1 MIAPADDEQQTADE
15 EEDGDAPAAKPKRRG
30 RRSAASAGGT
40 GKRLVIV
47 ESPAKART
55 IGRFLGPDYVVES
68 SIGHIRDLPSTAAE
82 VPAGVT
88 GEAKRLG
95 VDVEHDFEPVYVI
108 PASKKQQVTKLRKLL
123 RAADELYL
131 ATDEDREGE
140 AIAWHLREV
149 LKPRVPVRRMVF
161 HEITQQAIEE
171 ALAAPRELDEQLVE
185 AQEARRILD
194 RLFGYEV
201 SPVLWKK
208 VRPRLSAGRVQSA
221 ATRIIVERE
230 RERMR
235 FVRSGYW
242 DLDATLAT
250 REPATPEAPA
260 TLRARLVE
268 ARGHRVATG
277 RDFDAATGRLAA
289 DADVTLLDE
298 ALAGTLAEGL
308 RGTELRVASVT
319 ERPYTQRSPAPFVTS
334 TLQQEAGRQLRFTA
348 QRAMQVAQHLYE
360 NGYIT
365 YMRTDSTQLSDQAIS
380 AARRQIGQ
388 LYGAEYLPD
397 GPRRYKARGRGAQ
410 EAHEAI
416 RPAGEILRTPESL
429 ARELAALGPDAPR
442 LYELVWKRTV
452 ASQMR
457 DAQGVRTQVRVE
469 GDARSASGE
478 SEPVTLAASGKV
490 IRFPGFLR
498 AYVEGSDDPDAELED
513 QERLLPPLV
522 EGQLLDARESDA
534 RGHETQPPARY
545 TEASLVRELEERGI
559 GRPSTYAAIL
569 QTIQD
574 RGYVTRRG
582 TQLVPSFT
590 AFAVVQLLERHFAE
604 LVDLEFTARMEDD
617 LDAVAEGRLAAG
629 PWLHHL
635 YFGHRDDDGHEPA
648 EGAALAGS
656 LAKVG
661 LKETIGSGWE
671 AIDAR
676 AISTI
681 PLGEDEQGRPLVVRV
696 GRYGPYVQVGDEN
709 LRADVPEDLAP
720 DELTA
725 ERALSLL
732 AAAAA
737 GEDPLGTDPTSG
749 EPVYVRTGRYGP
761 YVQLGEDPERDEKG
775 KIRADAP
782 KPPRASLWAGM
793 TPETL
798 TVEQALELLSFP
810 KTLGPHP
817 ESGEPVTV
825 QDGPRGPYVR
835 AGEESRSLRDLEHL
849 RSVTLEEA
857 LRILAEPR
865 AARRGGPQPP
875 IAELG
880 AHPVSGEP
888 LVVRSGRFGPY
899 VTDGTLNAS
908 VPKGTDAASL
918 EIDEAVALLAAREQ
932 RIREQG
938 GDPTKKPTRRRTT
951 KRRSA

>member
-1 MIAPADDEQQTADE
+1 MSARANDEQQT
-15 EEDGDAPAAKPKRRG
+15 GDAEESGDPPASAPRRRG
-30 RRSAASAGGT
+30 GKRAAAAAAGG

-55 IGRFLGPDYVVES
+55 IGRFLGPGYVVES

-88 GEAKRLG
+88 GESRRLG
-95 VDVEHDFEPVYVI
+95 VDVEHDFAPVYVI
-108 PASKKQQVTKLRKLL
+108 PAGKKQQVTKLRKLL
-123 RAADELYL
+123 RDADELYL

-171 ALAAPRELDEQLVE
+171 ALASPREVDEQLVE

-221 ATRIIVERE
+221 ATRIIVDRE

-250 REPATPEAPA
+250 REPATAEAPA

-268 ARGHRVATG
+268 ARGKRVATG
-277 RDFDAATGRLAA
+277 RDFDAATGQLAA

-298 ALAGTLAEGL
+298 ALASTLAAGL

-319 ERPYTQRSPAPFVTS
+319 ERPYTQRPPAPFVTS
-334 TLQQEAGRQLRFTA
+334 TLQQEAARQLRFTA

-360 NGYIT
+360 NGFIT

-380 AARRQIGQ
+380 AARRQIGE

-397 GPRRYKARGRGAQ
+397 GPRRYTARGRGAQ

-457 DAQGVRTQVRVE
+457 DAQGVRTQVRIE
-469 GDARSASGE
+469 SDARGTAGE

-513 QERLLPPLV
+513 QERLLPPLS
-522 EGQLLDARESDA
+522 EGQPLDAREVEA

-574 RGYVTRRG
+574 RGYATRRG

-604 LVDLEFTARMEDD
+604 LVDLEFTARMEGRPGRRRRGSARRR
-617 LDAVAEGRLAAG
+617 AVAAPSLLRPPRRRGARGRWARARRRGRAGRLARRGRAEGGDRRRLGSHRRARHLHDPAG
-629 PWLHHL
+629 RGRAGATAGRARGPLRPL
-635 YFGHRDDDGHEPA
+635 RAGRRRAAARRRARGPRARRADRGACALAAGRRGGRRGAARHRCRQRRARLRAHRPLRPLRAAGRGPA
-648 EGAALAGS
+648 ARREGQDPHRRAEAAARQPLGRHDPGGADRGAGAGAALLPQDAG
-656 LAKVG
+656 AAPR
-661 LKETIGSGWE
+661 ERR
-671 AIDAR
+671 AR
-676 AISTI
+676 HRA
-681 PLGEDEQGRPLVVRV
+681 GRPAR
-696 GRYGPYVQVGDEN
+696 P
-709 LRADVPEDLAP
+709 LRAG
-720 DELTA
+720 
-725 ERALSLL
+725 RRR
-732 AAAAA
+732 
-737 GEDPLGTDPTSG
+737 
-749 EPVYVRTGRYGP
+749 EPQP
-761 YVQLGEDPERDEKG
+761 
-775 KIRADAP
+775 
-782 KPPRASLWAGM
+782 
-793 TPETL
+793 
-798 TVEQALELLSFP
+798 
-810 KTLGPHP
+810 
-817 ESGEPVTV
+817 
-825 QDGPRGPYVR
+825 
-835 AGEESRSLRDLEHL
+835 
-849 RSVTLEEA
+849 
-857 LRILAEPR
+857 
-865 AARRGGPQPP
+865 ARRPSTCAP
-875 IAELG
+875 
-880 AHPVSGEP
+880 
-888 LVVRSGRFGPY
+888 
-899 VTDGTLNAS
+899 
-908 VPKGTDAASL
+908 
-918 EIDEAVALLAAREQ
+918 
-932 RIREQG
+932 
-938 GDPTKKPTRRRTT
+938 
-951 KRRSA
+951 